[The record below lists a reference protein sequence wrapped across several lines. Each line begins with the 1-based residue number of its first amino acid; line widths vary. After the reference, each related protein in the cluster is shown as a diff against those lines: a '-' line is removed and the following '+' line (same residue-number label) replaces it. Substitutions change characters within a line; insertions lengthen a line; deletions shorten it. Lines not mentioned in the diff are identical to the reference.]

1 VQASMNVAEKE
12 ARLADLFGR
21 QAVQDCLLRAALGND
36 LQDAALWKSAYWP
49 DATEDHG
56 WYQGNAHAFI
66 DETVP
71 LLLETMDETWHQV
84 GNMIVRIDGD
94 RACAQSYFFAYC
106 RVKAAGDGRSDL
118 FAGGRCVDR
127 LERRS
132 DEWRIA
138 ARITKGD
145 WVRQAT
151 GSADWS
157 TPVLQGYVPKY
168 GLRAPDDP
176 FWRVFGRRLHPQ
188 GDQ

>member
-1 VQASMNVAEKE
+1 
-12 ARLADLFGR
+12 
-21 QAVQDCLLRAALGND
+21 
-36 LQDAALWKSAYWP
+36 
-49 DATEDHG
+49 
-56 WYQGNAHAFI
+56 
-66 DETVP
+66 
-71 LLLETMDETWHQV
+71 
-84 GNMIVRIDGD
+84 MIVRIDGD

-106 RVKAAGDGRSDL
+106 RTKTADDGRGDL

-145 WVRQAT
+145 WARQAM

-157 TPVLQGYVPKY
+157 RPVMQGYVPKY

-176 FWRVFGRRLHPQ
+176 FWRVFGRRLHAQ